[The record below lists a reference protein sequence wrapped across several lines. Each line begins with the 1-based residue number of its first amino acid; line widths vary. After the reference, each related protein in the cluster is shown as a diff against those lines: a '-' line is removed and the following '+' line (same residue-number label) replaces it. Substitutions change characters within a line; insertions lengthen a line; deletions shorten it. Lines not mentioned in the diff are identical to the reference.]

1 MKGPSSIIFACLIS
15 RTHFIARRRHRS
27 RQSQSWSQ
35 LRVALPSSRTQICRG
50 AVTSHPAFRF
60 SRRALITGVPGERN
74 ERRVKERKK
83 KKKERKR
90 GREKDRLS
98 TPTLQ
103 LPLRVCARVHVYVT
117 WLHTRDRC
125 DRGGKYVGVR
135 GAFRRMPAPIA
146 GQRHGYNCDRVMRAC
161 AHNAPRPAA
170 LYRRIATETRRVR
183 GRL

>member
-83 KKKERKR
+83 KKKK
-90 GREKDRLS
+90 GREGEKKIVLARLRCS
-98 TPTLQ
+98 CRCECVHACTFTL
-103 LPLRVCARVHVYVT
+103 
-117 WLHTRDRC
+117 
-125 DRGGKYVGVR
+125 RGCIH
-135 GAFRRMPAPIA
+135 ATDAIA
-146 GQRHGYNCDRVMRAC
+146 GENTWGCEVRFGEC
-161 AHNAPRPAA
+161 
-170 LYRRIATETRRVR
+170 RRR
-183 GRL
+183 